1 MLFQSSPF
9 EVRAAFLYRN
19 VCDFQAELTADRI
32 EGSDRDDILEGLK
45 YLRQLLLDI
54 YADTAT
60 YRVEDDLESY
70 HRLTQTVLFLYTIG
84 AYGEIVRE
92 GEVSFLRMDKS
103 LIRKFFKRPAA
114 FHLEALQN
122 YGFYFE
128 YEKNGRTAETFS
140 SCDAL
145 SIYNESCP
153 SFFQA
158 LKHFICRIPV
168 MDSKKDYAMQT
179 DLIMRADFETVLL
192 RGGKRKEDINPLRP
206 DILRSLGPQ
215 ADLWKELVSNLIIGQ
230 GLKASCKFWSYCT
243 PHWIVHLMRKGKP
256 VCIFTIHTDVL
267 FFELAAPFEKLEAM
281 AKDKEQLVPSIRKN
295 MEQFGCIR
303 CGRCGGE
310 SISLVNGISLCI
322 REPWAR
328 RFTFEITN
336 TMETKVIA
344 VMISQIHQ
352 EGTA

>member
-9 EVRAAFLYRN
+9 ETRAEFLRRN
-19 VCDFQAELTADRI
+19 VCDFPADLTEDRI
-32 EGSDRDDILEGLK
+32 ESSDREDILEGLR
-45 YLRQLLLDI
+45 YMRQLLLDI

-70 HRLTQTVLFLYTIG
+70 HRLTQTVLFLNVAG
-84 AYGEIVRE
+84 GYGELMRE
-92 GEVSFLRMDKS
+92 GEVSSLRLDKT
-103 LIRKFFKRPAA
+103 LIRKHFKKPAA

-128 YEKNGRTAETFS
+128 YEKNGCSAES
-140 SCDAL
+140 YQSCDAVHL
-145 SIYNESCP
+145 YNESCP

-158 LKHFICRIPV
+158 LKYFICRIPV

-179 DLIMRADFETVLL
+179 DLIMRADFETALL
-192 RGGKRKEDINPLRP
+192 GGGKRKEDIDPLRP
-206 DILRSLGPQ
+206 DILRSLGLR
-215 ADLWKELVSNLIIGQ
+215 AGLWKGFVSNFIAGQ

-243 PHWIVHLMRKGKP
+243 PHWIIHLMRKGKT

-267 FFELAAPFEKLEAM
+267 FFEMGAPLDQLSALALN
-281 AKDKEQLVPSIRKN
+281 KEQLVPSIRKN
-295 MEQFGCIR
+295 MEQFGCIG

-310 SISLVNGISLCI
+310 SISLVNGISLCT

-328 RFTFEITN
+328 RFTFEITYAV
-336 TMETKVIA
+336 EAKAVSEVISA
-344 VMISQIHQ
+344 
-352 EGTA
+352 